1 MALNEIF
8 LMSKTKKN
16 NDTNNNINS
25 NTYNLRNYVKKGTI
39 KENAINELYK
49 KTTLKLGDNYRNR
62 VSTLLYK
69 ENHVKDY
76 FAKRLNLDNIIYEYD
91 DEKKLYITLTK
102 FKNENNHNSLKNS
115 GQNNNSFHNFTEN
128 MSKFMTNDTNNYN
141 SNENNKAE
149 NKDKLK
155 VKDLLDKFKEERMN
169 IEIKKLLLNEEKEMP
184 KYLER
189 EIYEQLSKK
198 YNFVKYE
205 KNSPKN
211 ISSLYVN
218 KSSFNNSNSFFPK
231 NEKNFES
238 IKFIKEK
245 TNQLNTLKSKKYTN
259 YLTPIFFLGKSRDK
273 FINRISYASHKKFR
287 KEKKERNT
295 KDIKE
300 DNIKYLNIMGNNI
313 NELHE
318 INVNNKK
325 IMTES

>member
-8 LMSKTKKN
+8 IIGSRKKN
-16 NDTNNNINS
+16 NNTNNNYYNS
-25 NTYNLRNYVKKGTI
+25 NGYNLRNYVKKGTI
-39 KENAINELYK
+39 KENAIDELYK
-49 KTTLKLGDNYRNR
+49 KTTLKLGDDYRNR
-62 VSTLLYK
+62 LSTLLYR

-76 FAKRLNLDNIIYEYD
+76 FNKRINLDNIIYEYD

-102 FKNENNHNSLKNS
+102 FKNNNS
-115 GQNNNSFHNFTEN
+115 GQKNNSFQNLTEN

-141 SNENNKAE
+141 GNENNKNE

-155 VKDLLDKFKEERMN
+155 VKDLLDKFKEERMK

-189 EIYEQLSKK
+189 EIFDQLSKK
-198 YNFVKYE
+198 YNFVKYG

-211 ISSLYVN
+211 ISSIYTN
-218 KSSFNNSNSFFPK
+218 KSSFSNSNSFFPK
-231 NEKNFES
+231 SEKNFGS
-238 IKFIKEK
+238 VNLIKEK
-245 TNQLNTLKSKKYTN
+245 TNQLNMLKSKKYTN
-259 YLTPIFFLGKSRDK
+259 YLTPIFFLGKNRDK

-287 KEKKERNT
+287 KEKIERNT

-300 DNIKYLNIMGNNI
+300 GNIKYLNIMEKDI
-313 NELHE
+313 NELHD
-318 INVNNKK
+318 ININNKK

>member
-8 LMSKTKKN
+8 IIGSRKKN
-16 NDTNNNINS
+16 NNTNNNNYNS
-25 NTYNLRNYVKKGTI
+25 NGYNLRNYVKKGTI
-39 KENAINELYK
+39 KENAIDELYK
-49 KTTLKLGDNYRNR
+49 KTTLKLGDDYRNR
-62 VSTLLYK
+62 LSTLLYR

-76 FAKRLNLDNIIYEYD
+76 FNKRINLDNIIYEYD

-102 FKNENNHNSLKNS
+102 FKNNNS
-115 GQNNNSFHNFTEN
+115 GQKNNSFQNLTEN

-141 SNENNKAE
+141 GNENNKNE

-155 VKDLLDKFKEERMN
+155 VKDLLDKFKEERMK

-189 EIYEQLSKK
+189 EIFDQLSKK
-198 YNFVKYE
+198 YNFVKYG

-211 ISSLYVN
+211 ISSIYTN
-218 KSSFNNSNSFFPK
+218 KSSFSNSNSFFPK
-231 NEKNFES
+231 SEKNFGS
-238 IKFIKEK
+238 VNLIKEK
-245 TNQLNTLKSKKYTN
+245 TNQLNMLKSKKYTN
-259 YLTPIFFLGKSRDK
+259 YLTPIFFLGKNRDK

-287 KEKKERNT
+287 KEKIERNT

-300 DNIKYLNIMGNNI
+300 GNIKYLNIMEKDI
-313 NELHE
+313 NELHD
-318 INVNNKK
+318 ININNKK

>member
-1 MALNEIF
+1 
-8 LMSKTKKN
+8 MSKTKKN

-169 IEIKKLLLNEEKEMP
+169 I
-184 KYLER
+184 
-189 EIYEQLSKK
+189 
-198 YNFVKYE
+198 
-205 KNSPKN
+205 
-211 ISSLYVN
+211 
-218 KSSFNNSNSFFPK
+218 
-231 NEKNFES
+231 
-238 IKFIKEK
+238 
-245 TNQLNTLKSKKYTN
+245 
-259 YLTPIFFLGKSRDK
+259 
-273 FINRISYASHKKFR
+273 
-287 KEKKERNT
+287 
-295 KDIKE
+295 
-300 DNIKYLNIMGNNI
+300 
-313 NELHE
+313 
-318 INVNNKK
+318 
-325 IMTES
+325 